1 MTTTKTATC
10 SIYATTYH
18 RDGKVTLWDVYAQR
32 WVTTSQVRDEVLA
45 SLPADE
51 RQRVIR
57 HLATAQD

>member
-1 MTTTKTATC
+1 MTTTKTTTR
-10 SIYATTYH
+10 STYATTYH
-18 RDGKVTLWDVYAQR
+18 RDGRVTLWDVYKQQ
-32 WVTTSQVRDEVLA
+32 WITTSRVRDEVLA